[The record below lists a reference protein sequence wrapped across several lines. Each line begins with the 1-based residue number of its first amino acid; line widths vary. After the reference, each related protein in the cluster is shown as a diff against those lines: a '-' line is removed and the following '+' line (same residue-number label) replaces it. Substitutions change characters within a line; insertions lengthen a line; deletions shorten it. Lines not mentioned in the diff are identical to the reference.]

1 MGMDTYN
8 GGSNSNTTTLVDSN
22 EAYAAQLASMTHADS
37 VTPSEELGSF
47 EGTPEASTPMEGGVL
62 ALDS

>member
-1 MGMDTYN
+1 
-8 GGSNSNTTTLVDSN
+8 
-22 EAYAAQLASMTHADS
+22 MTHADS